1 MQNMKL
7 CNTLAYAGFDP
18 KAEAKKQARAE
29 TLWPNPNALKPCA
42 LAIR

>member
-29 TLWPNPNALKPCA
+29 TLWPTLTPSSPALW
-42 LAIR
+42 R